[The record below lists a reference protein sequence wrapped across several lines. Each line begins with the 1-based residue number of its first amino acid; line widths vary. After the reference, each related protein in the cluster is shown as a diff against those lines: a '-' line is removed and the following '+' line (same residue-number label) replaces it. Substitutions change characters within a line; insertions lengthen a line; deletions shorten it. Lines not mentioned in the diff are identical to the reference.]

1 MKYAIYL
8 TTLLFLVTSAPAN
21 ANQSGSPGGGSMQSS
36 QRVKLTPQQNAVASY
51 QDGIKHRDK
60 AVKYEEKVALE
71 TRDKQRAKLQKKIE
85 KEYGKA
91 IKDFES
97 AIEYFPDFY
106 EVHGSLGYALRKVG
120 RFDDSLAAYN
130 ASLKIN
136 PSYGD
141 AIEYR
146 GEAFLGLNRIDDAK
160 EAYMVL
166 FQNEPP
172 LAKQLLTAMQEWVA
186 ARRDDAKGLDS
197 TDVEHFADWIQQ
209 RNELA
214 SFVQTNNDEARERW
228 AEIN

>member
-21 ANQSGSPGGGSMQSS
+21 ANQSGSLGGGSMQSS
-36 QRVKLTPQQNAVASY
+36 QRVKLTPQQKAVVSY
-51 QDGIKHRDK
+51 QGGIKNRDK
-60 AVKYEEKVALE
+60 AAKYEEKVAVE
-71 TRDKQRAKLQKKIE
+71 TRDKQRAKLQKKID

-91 IKDFES
+91 IKNFEK

-120 RFDDSLAAYN
+120 RFDDSLAAYD

-136 PSYGD
+136 PLYGD

-172 LAKQLLTAMQEWVA
+172 LAKQLLTAMEEWVA
-186 ARRDDAKGLDS
+186 TRRDDAKGQDS
-197 TDVEHFADWIQQ
+197 ADVEHFADWIQQ

-214 SFVQTNNDEARERW
+214 SFVQTNSDETLERW
-228 AEIN
+228 AATN

>member
-60 AVKYEEKVALE
+60 AAKYEEKVAVE

-120 RFDDSLAAYN
+120 RFDDSLAAYD

-160 EAYMVL
+160 QAYMVL
-166 FQNEPP
+166 FQDEPP
-172 LAKQLLTAMQEWVA
+172 LAKQLLTAMEEWVA

-197 TDVEHFADWIQQ
+197 ADVEHFADWIQQ

-214 SFVQTNNDEARERW
+214 SFVQTNSDETLERW

>member
-1 MKYAIYL
+1 
-8 TTLLFLVTSAPAN
+8 
-21 ANQSGSPGGGSMQSS
+21 MQSS

-51 QDGIKHRDK
+51 KDGIKHRDK

-97 AIEYFPDFY
+97 AIEYFPGYY

-197 TDVEHFADWIQQ
+197 ADVEHFADWIQQ

-214 SFVQTNNDEARERW
+214 SFVQTNNDKARERW